1 LRQAAGS
8 EKSTP
13 DPSAAVYL
21 PSAEA
26 ALLSVLR
33 FDGSSTLV
41 VPNLPPG
48 AGSLALAAA
57 VLAAF
62 FPLAAALA
70 VVLVVVL
77 APAASASASASA
89 FRAEYL
95 VTALVRPVASIVGIV
110 LGLDLAIPE
119 QKSLP
124 FLENQRR
131 QQPSL

>member
-33 FDGSSTLV
+33 FDGSLTLV

-48 AGSLALAAA
+48 AGSLVLAAA

-70 VVLVVVL
+70 VVL
-77 APAASASASASA
+77 APAASASA

-110 LGLDLAIPE
+110 LGSDLAIPQ